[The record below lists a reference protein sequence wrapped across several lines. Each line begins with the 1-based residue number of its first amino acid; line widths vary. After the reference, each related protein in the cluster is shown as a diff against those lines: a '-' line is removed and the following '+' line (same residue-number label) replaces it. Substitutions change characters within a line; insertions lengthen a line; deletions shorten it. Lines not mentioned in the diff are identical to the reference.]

1 MNLAHPAATT
11 QSSRVSGALWSVDE
25 AARCGAR
32 ELRAAGGECFVAA
45 RPGARGSERPGEA
58 RGSHAAVREAAW
70 INLMR
75 SGAFQKKNST
85 VEYGIACN
93 RTAITDCSRAE
104 T

>member
-1 MNLAHPAATT
+1 MRRRGAGPASCGQPGESVSWRHGPERAA
-11 QSSRVSGALWSVDE
+11 QSAPERR
-25 AARCGAR
+25 AARMPRCGA
-32 ELRAAGGECFVAA
+32 A
-45 RPGARGSERPGEA
+45 R
-58 RGSHAAVREAAW
+58 